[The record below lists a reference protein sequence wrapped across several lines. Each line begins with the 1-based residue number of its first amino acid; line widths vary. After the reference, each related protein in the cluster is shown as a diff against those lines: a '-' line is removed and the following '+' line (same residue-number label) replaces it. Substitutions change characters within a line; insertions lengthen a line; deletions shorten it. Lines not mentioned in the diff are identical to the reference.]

1 MPGPTPKATAPQ
13 PQPRARARVGSR
25 TARAASVSPRS
36 ILLPWQLRWVQ
47 DRARFKIGLTSRQIG
62 KSTVTAEEAVNDCLA
77 RKTDW
82 VCGSA
87 GERQALEWMRKAT
100 EWTEAYQVALAGYQ
114 EDRPGGSETLLQKA
128 EIKFPNGSRILAVP
142 ANPAT
147 IRGYAANLILD
158 EFAHHEQPDEIWRA
172 IYPSI
177 SNPLRGQFLIR
188 VVSTANGRGNKF
200 ADLWDK
206 AVRHPAQ
213 PGRGQWSGHK
223 VTIHDAV
230 REGLP
235 IDVDELRAGLD
246 DPEGWAQEYECEF
259 LDSAAILLPYDLL
272 AQIEHPLAV
281 EIPPPDWWGSPGEA
295 PLYAGLD
302 FGRKRNLSVLWT
314 LADLGGGAYWM
325 TREVLTM
332 QGLSTPAQY
341 EILRHRLPRLQRLCM
356 DYTGPGV
363 GLGDLLV
370 QGFGEYDPAKHR
382 FGKVEL
388 CTFSN
393 ALKCE
398 IFPRLRAAAE
408 AKKLGVPV
416 SRAIREDLHSVH
428 RVTTAAGNITYR
440 APMTD
445 DGHADRCT
453 ALALAVRAAS
463 TPGVLGKITLPGGPR
478 ASALARRRRRT
489 AA

>member
-1 MPGPTPKATAPQ
+1 MAATPKPAAPR
-13 PQPRARARVGSR
+13 PKSAARTRVVRPRD
-25 TARAASVSPRS
+25 T
-36 ILLPWQLRWVQ
+36 LLPWQARWVADQ
-47 DRARFKIGLTSRQIG
+47 SRFKIGLTSRQIG

-82 VCGSA
+82 VALSA
-87 GERQALEWMRKAT
+87 GERQSLEWLRKAR
-100 EWTEAYQVALAGYQ
+100 EWTEAYQVALAGYT
-114 EDRPGGSETLLQKA
+114 EDRPGGSEALLKAA
-128 EIKFPNGSRILAVP
+128 EIQFPNGSRILAVP

-147 IRGYAANLILD
+147 VRGYAANLVLD
-158 EFAHHEQPDEIWRA
+158 EFAHHEQPDAIWRA

-177 SNPLRGQFLIR
+177 SNPLRGQFLLR

-206 AVRHPAQ
+206 AVRYPAV

-230 REGLP
+230 RDGLP
-235 IDVDELRAGLD
+235 VDVEELRAGLD
-246 DPEGWAQEYECEF
+246 DPEAWSQEYECEF
-259 LDSAAILLPYDLL
+259 LDSAAILLPYELL

-281 EIPPPDWWGSPGEA
+281 EMAPPDWWASPGDA

-314 LADLGGGAYWM
+314 LQDIGAGAYHM

-332 QGLSTPAQY
+332 QGLSTPAQF
-341 EILRHRLPRLQRLCM
+341 EILRHRLPRIARLSM

-370 QGFGEYDPAKHR
+370 QSFGEYDPAKHR

-388 CTFSN
+388 CTFSQ

-398 IFPRLRAAAE
+398 IFPRLRSAAE
-408 AKKLGVPV
+408 SKRLGIPV
-416 SRAIREDLHSVH
+416 SRVIREDLHSVH
-428 RVTTAAGNITYR
+428 RVTTATGGITYR

-463 TPGVLGKITLPGGPR
+463 FAGVPGRISVP
-478 ASALARRRRRT
+478 ASQRTAALARRRRRT
-489 AA
+489 VH